1 MSPSEHLQILAH
13 FQARPDRVDELREV
27 LLGLIPPTRVEAG
40 CLRYE
45 LLQSRE
51 DPTRFTFVEEWTD
64 EHALEE
70 HFATDHIA
78 DAAAKFPDLLVG
90 GLEIVRLNRIG

>member
-1 MSPSEHLQILAH
+1 MSPSDHLQILAH
-13 FQARPDRVDELREV
+13 FQAKPECVDELREV
-27 LLGLIPPTRVEAG
+27 LLGLITPTRSEPG

-64 EHALEE
+64 DKALED
-70 HFATDHIA
+70 HFATEHIA
-78 DAAAKFPDLLVG
+78 NAAARFPELLVG
-90 GLEIVRLNRIG
+90 GLEIVRATRIG